1 MFGISRWIDHI
12 WTEAIV
18 YAKLDM
24 QIKEFNVNDRWLSVV
39 EISEYLG
46 ITKDSVY
53 KWVKE
58 KGMPAHRL
66 GKLWKF
72 KTDEVDIWMRKGGAN
87 EAKSEYKTKHKS

>member
-1 MFGISRWIDHI
+1 M
-12 WTEAIV
+12 
-18 YAKLDM
+18 
-24 QIKEFNVNDRWLSVV
+24 NDRWLSVV

-66 GKLWKF
+66 GKLWILTL
-72 KTDEVDIWMRKGGAN
+72 KTRENDAN
-87 EAKSEYKTKHKS
+87 TKYKS

>member
-1 MFGISRWIDHI
+1 MD
-12 WTEAIV
+12 
-18 YAKLDM
+18 
-24 QIKEFNVNDRWLSVV
+24 DRWLSVT
-39 EISEYLG
+39 EISKYLG

-72 KTDEVDIWMRKGGAN
+72 KTDEVYLWMRQGGAN
-87 EAKSEYKTKHKS
+87 GARGEIKKLHRS

>member
-1 MFGISRWIDHI
+1 M
-12 WTEAIV
+12 
-18 YAKLDM
+18 
-24 QIKEFNVNDRWLSVV
+24 NDRWLSVV

-72 KTDEVDIWMRKGGAN
+72 KTDEVDIWMRKGATN
-87 EAKSEYKTKHKS
+87 EVVSDSKSNYKS

>member
-1 MFGISRWIDHI
+1 M
-12 WTEAIV
+12 
-18 YAKLDM
+18 
-24 QIKEFNVNDRWLSVV
+24 NDRWLSVV

-72 KTDEVDIWMRKGGAN
+72 KTDEVDVWMRKGGAN
-87 EAKSEYKTKHKS
+87 EVVSDPKSKHKS

>member
-1 MFGISRWIDHI
+1 MD
-12 WTEAIV
+12 
-18 YAKLDM
+18 
-24 QIKEFNVNDRWLSVV
+24 DRWLSVT
-39 EISEYLG
+39 EISKYLG

-72 KTDEVDIWMRKGGAN
+72 KTDEGDVWMRQGGAN
-87 EAKSEYKTKHKS
+87 GAKSEIKKQHRS

>member
-1 MFGISRWIDHI
+1 M
-12 WTEAIV
+12 
-18 YAKLDM
+18 
-24 QIKEFNVNDRWLSVV
+24 NDRWLSVV

-72 KTDEVDIWMRKGGAN
+72 KTDEVDVWMRKAGAN
-87 EAKSEYKTKHKS
+87 EVVSDPKSKHKS

>member
-1 MFGISRWIDHI
+1 
-12 WTEAIV
+12 
-18 YAKLDM
+18 M

-72 KTDEVDIWMRKGGAN
+72 KTDEVDVWMRKGGAN
-87 EAKSEYKTKHKS
+87 EVVSDSNSKHKS

>member
-1 MFGISRWIDHI
+1 VD
-12 WTEAIV
+12 
-18 YAKLDM
+18 
-24 QIKEFNVNDRWLSVV
+24 DRWLSVT
-39 EISEYLG
+39 EISKYLG

-72 KTDEVDIWMRKGGAN
+72 KTDEVYLWMRQGGAN
-87 EAKSEYKTKHKS
+87 GARGEIKKLHRS

>member
-1 MFGISRWIDHI
+1 M
-12 WTEAIV
+12 
-18 YAKLDM
+18 
-24 QIKEFNVNDRWLSVV
+24 NDRWLSVL

-72 KTDEVDIWMRKGGAN
+72 KTEEVDVWMRNGGAN
-87 EAKSEYKTKHKS
+87 EGKSEAKAKHKS

>member
-1 MFGISRWIDHI
+1 MSLWIERFR
-12 WTEAIV
+12 TESIAN
-18 YAKLDM
+18 AKLDM
-24 QIKEFNVNDRWLSVV
+24 QIKEFNVNDRWLSVM

-87 EAKSEYKTKHKS
+87 EAKSESKTKRKS

>member
-1 MFGISRWIDHI
+1 M
-12 WTEAIV
+12 
-18 YAKLDM
+18 LDM

>member
-1 MFGISRWIDHI
+1 MD
-12 WTEAIV
+12 
-18 YAKLDM
+18 
-24 QIKEFNVNDRWLSVV
+24 DRWLSVT
-39 EISEYLG
+39 EISKYLG

-72 KTDEVDIWMRKGGAN
+72 KTDEIDVWMRQGGAVGEN
-87 EAKSEYKTKHKS
+87 SDHKTDHVS